1 MRNDG
6 IRMADITKKAVTSRE
21 AVAQARIS
29 LAPKTIKLIT
39 DKKLFKGDALNVAKC
54 AGFLAAKKVDELI
67 PLCHPL
73 PLEHIEINYKVERD
87 GIVIT
92 ARCRTSAKTGVEMEA
107 MAASCISALA
117 IYDMCKSVD
126 RGAVIGHIRLIEK
139 RGGKSGH
146 YKRK

>member
-1 MRNDG
+1 
-6 IRMADITKKAVTSRE
+6 MADISKKAVTSRE
-21 AVAQARIS
+21 AVAEARIS
-29 LAPKTIKLIT
+29 LAPKTVKLIR

-54 AGFLAAKKVDELI
+54 AGILAAKKVDELI

-73 PLEHIEINYKVERD
+73 PLEHIEINYKLERD

>member
-1 MRNDG
+1 
-6 IRMADITKKAVTSRE
+6 MADISKKAVTSRE
-21 AVAQARIS
+21 ALAQARIS

-73 PLEHIEINYKVERD
+73 PLEHIEISYKMERD

>member
-1 MRNDG
+1 MRGGG
-6 IRMADITKKAVTSRE
+6 IRMADIGKKAVTSRE

-29 LAPKTIKLIT
+29 LRPETVRLIA

-54 AGFLAAKKVDELI
+54 AGFLAAKKADELI

-73 PLEHIEINYKVERD
+73 PLEHIEISYKLERD

-107 MAASCISALA
+107 MVASCISALA